1 MQVSCA
7 LSASSEDCIS
17 QSINVSYLRIVTYLI
32 FYLMKFRIFRLRGD
46 ITQNDIQAILKVL
59 VSKEFGRIFGKELG
73 ET

>member
-17 QSINVSYLRIVTYLI
+17 QFINVSYLRIVTYLI
-32 FYLMKFRIFRLRGD
+32 FYLMKFRIFRLRGG
-46 ITQNDIQAILKVL
+46 ITQNGIQAILKVL
-59 VSKEFGRIFGKELG
+59 ISKEFGRIFGKELG